1 MVKRVKRKPK
11 KIKVKQWFCNR
22 LGVISTD
29 EYDESFADIMDLI
42 DVHSTLL
49 EEAHSLFKQLNNY
62 VIRQDSFNR
71 MMNEKLGL
79 DLKIPKK
86 DFKKDVNYG

>member
-11 KIKVKQWFCNR
+11 KIKAKQWLFNK
-22 LGVISTD
+22 LGVISAE
-29 EYDESFADIMDLI
+29 EYDDSYIEIIGMLDI
-42 DVHSTLL
+42 HSKLF
-49 EEAHSLFKQLNNY
+49 EEANSLFKQLNDY
-62 VIRQDSFNR
+62 VIKQDSFNR